1 VSNEQKNQLPTR
13 VKGEDLPSMTDGLTR
28 YLAEIRKFPMLEP
41 DEEYM
46 LAKRWQEHEDPKAA
60 ERLVGAHLRLV
71 AKIANGYRG
80 YGLPVIDLIAEGNVG
95 LMQALRKFDPE
106 KGFRFSTYAMWWIRA
121 NIQEYILH
129 SWSLVKIGTTAAQ
142 KKLFFN
148 LRRLKGK
155 MQELDEPIIS
165 AQTIKDIALE
175 LNVSEDEVVDMS
187 RRISG
192 PDQSLNVPLKAEGL
206 EEWQDWLVDDESTH
220 EMKFMERDESKRKN
234 SLLETAL
241 QSLNER
247 ERRIIQERR
256 LKEPST
262 TLEALSESLG
272 ISRERV
278 RQIEHRAFEKLQK
291 AVKTAAIQNRMLES

>member
-1 VSNEQKNQLPTR
+1 VSDEQENQLPTR
-13 VKGEDLPSMTDGLTR
+13 VKGADLPSMTDGLTR

-175 LNVSEDEVVDMS
+175 LNVSEDEVIDMS

-220 EMKFMERDESKRKN
+220 ELKFMERDESKRKN

-247 ERRIIQERR
+247 ERHVIQERR